1 MPSEIFLSY
10 LSPRPALSVALS
22 TSVWIVSIGIVT
34 RDKRWART
42 GVDLLVGEALGG
54 LVAAKGVLSL
64 VHESRHVC
72 DFEELFCGYRGIDL
86 SM

>member
-1 MPSEIFLSY
+1 MSY

-22 TSVWIVSIGIVT
+22 TSVWIVSIAIVKW
-34 RDKRWART
+34 DKRWVRT

-54 LVAAKGVLSL
+54 LVAAEGVLSL

-72 DFEELFCGYRGIDL
+72 DYEELFCGYRGIGL
-86 SM
+86 WM